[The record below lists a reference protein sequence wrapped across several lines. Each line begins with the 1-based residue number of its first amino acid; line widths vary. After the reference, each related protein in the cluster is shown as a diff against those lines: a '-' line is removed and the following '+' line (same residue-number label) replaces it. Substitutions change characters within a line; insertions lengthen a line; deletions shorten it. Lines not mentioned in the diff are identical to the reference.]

1 MLTTLFLK
9 CCMKYNVQI
18 YITLIFNLRLFQ
30 IPSPAC
36 FHGLFYRE
44 KDCKENGGTRK
55 FGQRGKSKITFL
67 DAFINQ
73 FKKPML
79 IEEEI
84 CQLILMLNHCL
95 WLYIL
100 QNYCMCLKK
109 PPSELMLIC
118 MYINDTKIG
127 KKFLHTKYPQ
137 FIHMVLVLVSRHIT

>member
-1 MLTTLFLK
+1 MIYNILKVFWSLSASDFVIFCSPLFFWSVIWNI
-9 CCMKYNVQI
+9 MYKYI
-18 YITLIFNLRLFQ
+18 YITLIFNLHLFQ

-73 FKKPML
+73 LKKPML

-84 CQLILMLNHCL
+84 CQLILMLNSLSMTLHFSKL
-95 WLYIL
+95 LYVFEKTL
-100 QNYCMCLKK
+100 QNWCSYACISMTPK
-109 PPSELMLIC
+109 
-118 MYINDTKIG
+118 
-127 KKFLHTKYPQ
+127 
-137 FIHMVLVLVSRHIT
+137 

>member
-1 MLTTLFLK
+1 MFLMLRVIERIITCILTNQISVCHDIQYIKSILIIVCMWFFNFLLTTLFLK

-18 YITLIFNLRLFQ
+18 YINLIFNLHLFQ

-84 CQLILMLNHCL
+84 CQLILMLNSL
-95 WLYIL
+95 S
-100 QNYCMCLKK
+100 M
-109 PPSELMLIC
+109 
-118 MYINDTKIG
+118 T
-127 KKFLHTKYPQ
+127 LH
-137 FIHMVLVLVSRHIT
+137 F

>member
-1 MLTTLFLK
+1 MIYNILKVFWSLSACDFFNFLLTTLFLK

-18 YITLIFNLRLFQ
+18 YINLIFNLHLFQ

-84 CQLILMLNHCL
+84 CQLILMLNSLSMTLHFSKL
-95 WLYIL
+95 LYVFEKTL
-100 QNYCMCLKK
+100 QNWCSYACISMTPK
-109 PPSELMLIC
+109 
-118 MYINDTKIG
+118 
-127 KKFLHTKYPQ
+127 
-137 FIHMVLVLVSRHIT
+137 